1 MRWIIKEHSCG
12 PATTTQ
18 VLDFHHLGVRFR
30 PIERVQ
36 EAMQFLDTLSWPCLE
51 HGVCPEVEVGD
62 AEVSHDEVDPMRT
75 KGWVSTQVMIQLQ
88 VQPAV

>member
-18 VLDFHHLGVRFR
+18 VFDFHHLEVRFR

-36 EAMQFLDTLSWPCLE
+36 EAMRFLDTLSWSCLK
-51 HGVCPEVEVGD
+51 HGVCPEVKVGD
-62 AEVSHDEVDPMRT
+62 AEVSQDEVDPVRAM
-75 KGWVSTQVMIQLQ
+75 GVLSTQVMIQWQ